1 VIIIIITALYL
12 SLRRFFQF
20 SQNGGVRAR
29 LHELRLNGSAH
40 HALSALGLLNAQRVE
55 ARGEA
60 RDLALQRFDL
70 VIDVSVVV
78 GRESE
83 CLGLGVFL
91 GLRRGIQCGRAQ
103 VFFGALGGRPRS
115 LHREEGVAAV
125 VVEGGV
131 VPHLNVVHGY
141 CCCRFGRFRCRFGH
155 CCCVL

>member
-1 VIIIIITALYL
+1 LVIVNTLYL
-12 SLRRFFQF
+12 SLRRFFRF
-20 SQNGGVRAR
+20 SQNGGVLAR
-29 LHELRLNGSAH
+29 LHELRGNGSAN
-40 HALSALGLLNAQRVE
+40 HALSALGLLEAQRVK

-60 RDLALQRFDL
+60 RDLALEHFDL
-70 VIDVSVVV
+70 VVDVPVVV

-83 CLGLGVFL
+83 DLGLGVFL
-91 GLRRGIQCGRAQ
+91 WFRRGIQCGRAQ

-141 CCCRFGRFRCRFGH
+141 RCCRFGR
-155 CCCVL
+155 CCCVFRLIV